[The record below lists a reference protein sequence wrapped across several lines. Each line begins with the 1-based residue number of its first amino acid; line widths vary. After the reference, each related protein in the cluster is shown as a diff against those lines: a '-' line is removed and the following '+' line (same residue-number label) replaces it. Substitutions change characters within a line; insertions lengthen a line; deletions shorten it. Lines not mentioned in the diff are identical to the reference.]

1 MEFVIDVDDEVVK
14 MIDDEAVRRG
24 VDRKHVMEQFISD
37 GAASR
42 KLRELFR
49 PRSTGLSDE
58 DAEDLV
64 AAERRA
70 MRAERRATRPPSS

>member
-58 DAEDLV
+58 DAEALV